1 MGKSCHFVECNGGTI
16 ELQSGNSHPRSTG
29 ALFLKRSAYSEKCKD
44 KHNQGTSNGR
54 KYGKRIVCWRE
65 LSHNASMQEIVP
77 GSYKE
82 WTGNHD
88 LQGVEFRRVKNPAV
102 TVPLADLSISVRAG
116 GTKLNMENRCLL

>member
-1 MGKSCHFVECNGGTI
+1 
-16 ELQSGNSHPRSTG
+16 
-29 ALFLKRSAYSEKCKD
+29 
-44 KHNQGTSNGR
+44 
-54 KYGKRIVCWRE
+54 
-65 LSHNASMQEIVP
+65 MQEIVP